1 MPAPAQSQVQAEV
14 NCDMPGVFLDGF
26 HGAGAL
32 TPATGGSGLGL
43 DDVLRSGLNT
53 VRLIDSD
60 AYLNDVLG
68 SSVTLTQGHYFLC
81 TNAPAPGPLSPSSA
95 TVVVM
100 RAQGDPT
107 SLSDLQPDSS
117 ADNMWMGGTE
127 DAVDAFYHSVRMR
140 DWLSQNF
147 GLNGFDNAR
156 AVFVTVV
163 DAPARL
169 NDGGPEAYYRLSST
183 FRFTSNISSEPRIV
197 RIGQAAFTAATSGTY
212 AHVADV
218 VGHEWAHGVTRAFSD
233 LSNEREVGALGEA
246 FSDWMGTAFEQ
257 PDRDDDDARWL
268 IGHPV
273 ATIRD
278 MRNPLIYSDPDTY
291 FGIGWQP
298 ADATSCPTPSSG
310 PGGNDNCYIHSNN
323 GVGNKMF
330 QLLAD
335 GGVHNGVRV
344 RGIGIARAAQIAMR
358 AQRHEWTANTG
369 YLDARAGMIAA
380 APSFFALTETPLA
393 WRAVCVDDPR
403 PLPPACPA
411 LDTLQ
416 ALRVRVSSDALNTS
430 TNTAYLRFDVP
441 ALTGASGAIGTVYA
455 LVDRDPSLDAAQLI
469 THERSSTLNLTV
481 PGRYAFSFTGL
492 NQDQEYTFYALLDRD
507 GSAPGPMYAFPVR
520 IGETA
525 PALRVATQTAS
536 ARASTLTLVSG
547 MDGTALHWVT
557 AASADDAP
565 ASALAL
571 FVHVGA
577 RAQAVAAGVDGNVLA
592 WDSLAAGTDYVWHV
606 AVMQTLQAGDNDD
619 ANLGMPGYVDI
630 PGYYTSAR
638 LEEPFRTS
646 GSAIALTLT
655 LSPGRER
662 VGVEANADADGTLHY
677 LVLPISK
684 LGPANTN
691 ALAAHDDAL
700 DVGVTAGTTTTLS
713 WAALAPDATYT
724 AYAFVRNA
732 AGDSPLVRARFDTL
746 AAIALT
752 LRLSPGRERVGIE
765 ANTDADGTLRYLVLP
780 ASGTALADVVAL
792 AADGRART
800 ATVTAG
806 ANVMLDWTGLAPGIA
821 YTAYA
826 SVRDA
831 DGDRS
836 SLVTAGFNTLAALS
850 LRLTLSPGRERVGIE
865 ANANADGTLR
875 YLVLP
880 ASDPAPTDAAA
891 LFART
896 DARPVTVTADANVM
910 LDWTGLALGSAY
922 TAYASVRDAEGDSPL
937 VTADFDTLAAIALTL
952 TLSPGRERV
961 GIGADTDANGT
972 LRYLVLLASD
982 PALAN
987 ADALATH
994 ASARTATVTVGANA
1008 RLDWTGLAL
1017 GTTYTAYA
1025 SVRDAD
1031 GAQSSLVT
1039 ADFNT
1044 LATLSLTLTLSP
1056 GPRGVGIDA
1065 NADADGTLRYLVLPA
1080 SDPAP
1085 ADAAALAAHADARAA
1100 TVTAG
1105 TTRTLSWAGLAPG
1118 SAYTAYASVRD
1129 AEGDQLSLVTE
1140 SFNTLAEVMLSL
1152 SPGLRHIGIDVDV
1165 DAIAAGVLYYLVLPA
1180 SDPPLADAAAL
1191 VAHTGARTATVT
1203 ATASVMLDWS
1213 ELTRGIAYVA
1223 YAALRDTE
1231 GNSQLVH
1238 VRIKTLLALSLTL
1251 RLTFGRDR
1259 VGIEANA
1266 NADGTVH
1273 YLIAPASEP
1282 APANLAAL
1290 VAHDDA
1296 RTATVTAGT
1305 TRTLSWTGLA
1315 PSTAYAIHAALR
1327 TMGDGDTE
1335 LETAPVMTAAD
1346 NTGGTGTGTGTGDTD
1361 DDDGGGGCALGGGDN
1376 GLGLLLVW
1384 WCLRFFG
1391 RRRPGAPA

>member
-14 NCDMPGVFLDGF
+14 NCDMRGVLLDGF
-26 HGAGAL
+26 HDSATSANGAL

-53 VRLIDSD
+53 VRLVDSD

-107 SLSDLQPDSS
+107 SLSDLQPDPS

-163 DAPARL
+163 DAPGRL
-169 NDGGPEAYYRLSST
+169 NDGGPEAYYRLSGT

-233 LSNEREVGALGEA
+233 LSNEREPGALGEA

-257 PDRDDDDARWL
+257 PNQDDDDDARWL

-273 ATIRD
+273 ETIRD
-278 MRNPLIYSDPDTY
+278 MRNPLLYSDPDTY

-344 RGIGIARAAQIAMR
+344 VRGIGIMRAAQIAMQ
-358 AQRHEWTANTG
+358 AQRQEWTASTN
-369 YLDARAGMIAA
+369 YLAARESFIDEAA
-380 APSFFALTETPLA
+380 SVNASTETPLA

-411 LDTLQ
+411 VNTLQ
-416 ALRVRVSSDALNTS
+416 ALRVRVTSDALNTG
-430 TNTAYLRFDVP
+430 TNKATLRFAVP
-441 ALTGASGAIGTVYA
+441 ALAGVSGVIGAVYA
-455 LVDRDPSLDAAQLI
+455 LASV
-469 THERSSTLNLTV
+469 RSDLGATDVMGNLSSIQAELRA
-481 PGRYAFSFTGL
+481 PKRYTFSFSGL

-507 GSAPGPMYAFPVR
+507 GNAPDPMYTFPVR
-520 IGETA
+520 LGETA
-525 PALRVATQTAS
+525 PALRVAAQTAS
-536 ARASTLTLVSG
+536 VRASTLTLVSG
-547 MDGTALHWVT
+547 LDGTALHWVT

-571 FVHVGA
+571 FGHAGA

-606 AVMQTLQAGDNDD
+606 VVMQTLQAGDNDD
-619 ANLGMPGYVDI
+619 ANLGMPGYVEI

-684 LGPANTN
+684 LGPADAD
-691 ALAAHDDAL
+691 ALADHADARTAT
-700 DVGVTAGTTTTLS
+700 VTAGTTTTLS
-713 WAALAPDATYT
+713 WAALAPDAIYT

-732 AGDSPLVRARFDTL
+732 EGDSPLVRARFDTL

-752 LRLSPGRERVGIE
+752 L
-765 ANTDADGTLRYLVLP
+765 
-780 ASGTALADVVAL
+780 
-792 AADGRART
+792 
-800 ATVTAG
+800 
-806 ANVMLDWTGLAPGIA
+806 
-821 YTAYA
+821 
-826 SVRDA
+826 
-831 DGDRS
+831 
-836 SLVTAGFNTLAALS
+836 
-850 LRLTLSPGRERVGIE
+850 TLSPGRERVGIE
-865 ANANADGTLR
+865 ADTDADGTLH

-880 ASDPAPTDAAA
+880 ALDTAPANVVALAAHTGA
-891 LFART
+891 STA
-896 DARPVTVTADANVM
+896 TVTADANVM
-910 LDWTGLALGSAY
+910 LDWTGLAPGVDYVAYASVRDAGGDQSSLVTADFNTLAAVALTLTLSPRRERVGVEANADADGTLHYLVLPALDTAPANAAALADHADARTATVTAGTARTLSWTGLAPGAMY

-937 VTADFDTLAAIALTL
+937 VTADFDTLAAIALRLSL
-952 TLSPGRERV
+952 TPGRRGV
-961 GIGADTDANGT
+961 GIEADADADGT
-972 LRYLVLLASD
+972 LHYLVL
-982 PALAN
+982 PALDTAPAD
-987 ADALATH
+987 ADALA
-994 ASARTATVTVGANA
+994 ADGRTRPATVTDGANVM
-1008 RLDWTGLAL
+1008 LDWTGLAL
-1017 GTTYTAYA
+1017 GTAYTAYA

-1039 ADFNT
+1039 AEFNT
-1044 LATLSLTLTLSP
+1044 LAALSLTLTLSP
-1056 GPRGVGIDA
+1056 GPGGVGVGVIA
-1065 NADADGTLRYLVLPA
+1065 NADSTLHYLVLPA
-1080 SDPAP
+1080 SDTAP
-1085 ADAAALAAHADARAA
+1085 ADAAALAPAADARTA

-1105 TTRTLSWAGLAPG
+1105 TARTLPWAGLAPG

-1140 SFNTLAEVMLSL
+1140 SFNTLPEVMLSL
-1152 SPGLRHIGIDVDV
+1152 SPGLRHIGIGVDV

-1180 SDPPLADAAAL
+1180 SAQAPADVAAL

-1203 ATASVMLDWS
+1203 AGASVVLDWS
-1213 ELTRGIAYVA
+1213 ELTRGTDYVA
-1223 YAALRDTE
+1223 YAALRAAE
-1231 GNSQLVH
+1231 GNSQLVEAP
-1238 VRIKTLLALSLTL
+1238 IETLPALLLTL
-1251 RLTFGRDR
+1251 TFTLGRDR

-1266 NADGTVH
+1266 NANGTVH

-1290 VAHDDA
+1290 VDHADA
-1296 RTATVTAGT
+1296 RTATVTAGAT
-1305 TRTLSWTGLA
+1305 KTLSWTGLE
-1315 PSTAYAIHAALR
+1315 PSTATPSTRRCAPWATAIR
-1327 TMGDGDTE
+1327 S
-1335 LETAPVMTAAD
+1335 
-1346 NTGGTGTGTGTGDTD
+1346 
-1361 DDDGGGGCALGGGDN
+1361 
-1376 GLGLLLVW
+1376 W
-1384 WCLRFFG
+1384 
-1391 RRRPGAPA
+1391 RPCPS